1 MHTERKAPASCLKG
15 AHSAPVRTLMPVFL
29 GVLLL
34 ATGCN
39 WFGQKSSST
48 SKTQTSEV
56 TPKPAATREVATA
69 PAAPAAPDETARR
82 AAIDWATRQ
91 DQIMKDPN
99 GQWAV
104 EATASSTYNDAKGVE
119 SWAAN
124 QTAGPPNVEKYGDD
138 GHAWAPKNENGGLEW
153 LDLTYVKPV
162 HATEV
167 RVRESY
173 GTGAVIK
180 IELQGQKGA
189 WHTVWTGTD
198 TTKGLDYL
206 IAKFP
211 RTDYQAT
218 HVKVTL
224 ATNLIPGWNE
234 IDAVQLVGTE
244 Q

>member
-1 MHTERKAPASCLKG
+1 MHTEKRARVSFLRGAKA
-15 AHSAPVRTLMPVFL
+15 APFRILMPAFL

-39 WFGQKSSST
+39 WLSQKSST
-48 SKTQTSEV
+48 SSKPQTSEV
-56 TPKPAATREVATA
+56 TPKSSATPEAATA
-69 PAAPAAPDETARR
+69 PAGPSEAERR

-91 DQIMKDPN
+91 DEILKDPN

-104 EATASSTYNDAKGVE
+104 QAAASSTYNDAKE
-119 SWAAN
+119 MDQWAAN
-124 QTAGPPNVEKYGDD
+124 QTAGPPNVEKYADD
-138 GHAWAPKNENGGLEW
+138 GNAWAPKEQNAGLEW

-173 GTGAVIK
+173 GSGAVIK
-180 IELQGQKGA
+180 IELQDHKGA

-211 RTDYQAT
+211 KTDYQAT

>member
-1 MHTERKAPASCLKG
+1 MHTEKKARARFANG
-15 AHSAPVRTLMPVFL
+15 ANSGRVRFLMPVFL
-29 GVLLL
+29 GALLA

-39 WFGQKSSST
+39 WLSQKSST
-48 SKTQTSEV
+48 SSKSQTSEV
-56 TPKPAATREVATA
+56 TPKPAATPE
-69 PAAPAAPDETARR
+69 AAPAPAGPSAAARR

-91 DQIMKDPN
+91 DEILKDPN

-104 EATASSTYNDAKGVE
+104 EATASSTYNDAKEVE

-124 QTAGPPNVEKYGDD
+124 QTAGPPNVEKYSDD
-138 GHAWAPKNENGGLEW
+138 GHAWAPKNQNGGIEW

-173 GTGAVIK
+173 GSGAVIK
-180 IELQGQKGA
+180 IELQDAQNT

-211 RTDYQAT
+211 KTDYQAT

-244 Q
+244 K